1 MNNQGEKRGQSGRRG
16 QEQAKG
22 RVRNNGGRGRG
33 SSSAASKAVSTAPVQ
48 KNDEVTLD
56 IIGLTHEGDG
66 VGRVEGFTLFVED
79 ALPGERI
86 VAHVLKVKKQYGY
99 AKLKQRLTDSVDRV
113 EVTGRPEHYGGC
125 QLEYMSYDA
134 QLRWKQQHVVDVL
147 ERIGKFEVSKLT
159 EAEVGTSVG
168 SAAKLGSMEK
178 SEAGSGV
185 EALEANSV
193 IDAEGTETS
202 VKASTKSVQVLPTL
216 GMDNPWRYRNKAQIP
231 IGKDVRTGE
240 LIGGYF
246 ARASHR
252 IIDTDASLIQHEA
265 MDAAM
270 KTVKEVARQY
280 GVEPY
285 NEETHTGLL
294 RHVVIRYG
302 FHTNEMM
309 IVLVTN
315 GERLPQKE
323 VIVDALVERLPQ
335 LKSICQNINTKQTNV
350 IMGDKTKVLWGSE
363 TITDYIGDLQ
373 FAISA
378 RSFYQVNPVQTEV
391 LYEEAVKLAGLTGQ
405 ETVIDAYC
413 GIGTISLFLA
423 QRAKRVLGVE
433 IVEEAIADARR
444 NAALNGITNAEFA
457 VGASEVVIPQWKSAG
472 ITADVIVVDPPRK
485 GCDPALLDTMLE
497 MRPER
502 IVYVSCN
509 PSTLARDLRVLAD
522 GGYMVKSVQPVDMFP
537 HTPHVECVVSIY
549 RIDK

>member
-1 MNNQGEKRGQSGRRG
+1 MNNQGSKRGQSGRRG
-16 QEQAKG
+16 QEQGQGKG
-22 RVRNNGGRGRG
+22 RARNNAGRG
-33 SSSAASKAVSTAPVQ
+33 SSGARGASKAVSTAPVQ

-66 VGRVEGFTLFVED
+66 VGRVEGFTLFVQG

-86 VAHVLKVKKQYGY
+86 VGHVLKVKKQYGY
-99 AKLKQRLTDSVDRV
+99 AKLKQRLTDSEDRV

-147 ERIGKFEVSKLT
+147 ERIGKFEVSKKEET
-159 EAEVGTSVG
+159 PIEA
-168 SAAKLGSMEK
+168 
-178 SEAGSGV
+178 
-185 EALEANSV
+185 
-193 IDAEGTETS
+193 
-202 VKASTKSVQVLPTL
+202 VQVLPTL

-231 IGKDVRTGE
+231 IGKDARTGE

-270 KTVKEVARQY
+270 KTVKDVARQY
-280 GVEPY
+280 SVEPY

-294 RHVVIRYG
+294 RHIVIRYG

-323 VIVDALVERLPQ
+323 MIVDALEERLPQ

-444 NAALNGITNAEFA
+444 NAALNGITNTEFA

-472 ITADVIVVDPPRK
+472 TAADVIVVDPPRK
-485 GCDPALLDTMLE
+485 GCDQALLDTMLE

-522 GGYMVKSVQPVDMFP
+522 GGYTVKTVQPVDMFP
-537 HTPHVECVVSIY
+537 HTPHVECCSLLVWTGN
-549 RIDK
+549 